1 MINEKTKKDLKQ
13 QIEQL
18 KIVMKSH
25 NEDIQQIKT
34 IHFEDKQTS
43 NRIKNEQINL
53 ISNRVNDLNKTLNKD
68 YIKKP
73 CSNNPCLN
81 GGICNDNGTSYI
93 CSCSN
98 EYWGSNCESK
108 I

>member
-1 MINEKTKKDLKQ
+1 MEMINEKTKKDLKQ

-18 KIVMKSH
+18 KMSH

-34 IHFEDKQTS
+34 IHFEEIQTS

-53 ISNRVNDLNKTLNKD
+53 ISNRVNDLNETLNK
-68 YIKKP
+68 
-73 CSNNPCLN
+73 PCLN
-81 GGICNDNGTSYI
+81 GGTCTDNGRNYI